1 MLKSNNKKVI
11 KNIKEFVNAVVLGT
25 YKESKTYQEKRDE
38 LRQEAQEW
46 QNAGAP
52 ISWLE
57 LAQKQEYFYN
67 NAKKYGLIKEF
78 KNEGIL

>member
-11 KNIKEFVNAVVLGT
+11 KK
-25 YKESKTYQEKRDE
+25 YKEPKTYQEQREE

-57 LAQKQEYFYN
+57 LAQKQKYFYN
-67 NAKKYGLIKEF
+67 IAEKYGLIKEF